1 MLHLSPALTAY
12 LLFVT
17 AVLGL
22 VMGSFAACMAGRI
35 AVGESFLRGRSHCD
49 ACGHVLTARD
59 LVPVLSWLAL
69 GGRCR
74 WCGARIPA
82 RCPLTELLCAALFM
96 GVVLRY
102 DVTVQTA
109 QYLILTVLL
118 LAIALVDWDTG
129 LIPDGLLAAIAVDWL
144 VFLPFLNGGAFWK
157 NVLRGLAGGA
167 AAFFPLLLLV
177 LLMDRVLKR
186 ESMGGGDLKLF
197 LVTGLFFSW
206 KSVLFLLILSC
217 ILGVVFG
224 LVSGKTTGDPEN
236 PRAFPFGPA
245 IAAGVYLSLLTAETA
260 VSAYLHLFQI

>member
-12 LLFVT
+12 ILMVT

-49 ACGHVLTARD
+49 ACGHVLTPRD
-59 LVPVLSWLAL
+59 LVPVFSWLAL
-69 GGRCR
+69 RGKCR
-74 WCGARIPA
+74 WCGTKISA
-82 RCPLTELLCAALFM
+82 RCPLTELLCAALFV

-102 DVTVQTA
+102 DVTLQSA

-118 LAIALVDWDTG
+118 LAIALVDCDTG
-129 LIPDGLLAAIAVDWL
+129 LIPDRLLVAIAVDWL
-144 VFLPFLNGGAFWK
+144 VFLPFLNGGALWE
-157 NVLRGLAGGA
+157 NALRGLAGGA
-167 AAFFPLLLLV
+167 AAFLPLLILV
-177 LLMDRVLKR
+177 LIMDRVLKR

-206 KSVLFLLILSC
+206 QSVLFLLILSC
-217 ILGVVFG
+217 ILGVVFS

-245 IAAGVYLSLLTAETA
+245 IAAGVYLSLLAAQSA
-260 VSAYLHLFQI
+260 VSAYLSLF